1 MTYVLAAVV
10 GAALAGALAWLFVRA
25 RTLAVA
31 QRADRAE
38 RERDVKAEALAQ
50 AAQELARLETT
61 LEHERRAAAE
71 KLALLERAKADLT
84 DTFKALSADAMR
96 AGVEQLEAQA
106 RLHDERRQKAIEH
119 VVGPIRESLAKVDGQ
134 IQHLER
140 ARSHAYGSLVEQVR
154 SLAESQEK
162 LRHETG
168 NLVTA
173 LRAPSVRGRWGEIQ
187 LRRVVEM
194 AGMLA
199 HCDFLEQT
207 TATVD
212 ERRLRPDLV
221 VKLPG
226 GKNVVVDAK
235 VPLQAYLEAVECQD
249 EDERTAHLADHARQI
264 RQHIQKLSLKSY
276 WEQFQPSPE
285 FVVLFI
291 PGEAFY
297 SAALQHDPGLIEE
310 AIGQRVLV
318 ATPTTLI
325 GVLKAVAYGWHQET
339 VAQSARAVS
348 ELGREVYARLS
359 TVSEHVV
366 TLGRRLDSAVSAYN
380 QTVGSLERRVLP
392 AARRLA
398 EHGAAGPKEIAALDA
413 VDRAAQLP
421 QAPELLGNEEQ
432 DDLLEL
438 PRARD
443 AA

>member
-1 MTYVLAAVV
+1 MAYLVAALF
-10 GAALAGALAWLFVRA
+10 GAALAAAAAWLGA
-25 RTLAVA
+25 RGRVA
-31 QRADRAE
+31 RAE
-38 RERDVKAEALAQ
+38 RERDAKAEAPGR
-50 AAQELARLETT
+50 AAQDVARLETA
-61 LEHERRAAAE
+61 LAHERSAAAE

-84 DTFKALSADAMR
+84 DTFKALSSETMKASL
-96 AGVEQLEAQA
+96 EQLEAQA
-106 RLHDERRQKAIEH
+106 RLHDAHREKALEH
-119 VVGPIRESLAKVDGQ
+119 VVRPIRESLDKVDGQ

-140 ARSHAYGSLVEQVR
+140 ARSQAYGALVEQVR
-154 SLAESQEK
+154 SLADSQER
-162 LRHETG
+162 LRSETG

-194 AGMLA
+194 AGMLS

-207 TATVD
+207 TATID
-212 ERRLRPDLV
+212 DRRLRPDLV

-226 GKNVVVDAK
+226 GKNIVVDAK
-235 VPLQAYLEAVECQD
+235 VPLQAYLEAVECDD
-249 EDERTAHLADHARQI
+249 EDDRTARLDDHARQI

-297 SAALQHDPGLIEE
+297 SAALQQDPGLIEE

-348 ELGREVYARLS
+348 ELGRDLYTRLA
-359 TVSEHVV
+359 TMGEHVT
-366 TLGRRLDSAVSAYN
+366 TLGRRLDSAVGAYN

-398 EHGAAGPKEIAALDA
+398 EHGAGSPKDIPALDA

-421 QAPELLGNEEQ
+421 QAPELVEPETA
-432 DDLLEL
+432 LEL

>member
-1 MTYVLAAVV
+1 MAYALVALVAAVGTGLV
-10 GAALAGALAWLFVRA
+10 VWIALRARSAALAERA
-25 RTLAVA
+25 E
-31 QRADRAE
+31 RAE
-38 RERDVKAEALAQ
+38 RELAAKVDAYAEAGRDV
-50 AAQELARLETT
+50 ARLEAT
-61 LEHERRAAAE
+61 LEHERSAAVE
-71 KLALLERAKADLT
+71 KIALLERAKVDLT
-84 DTFKALSADAMR
+84 DTFKALSSEAMQ
-96 AGVEQLEAQA
+96 ASVERLEAYA
-106 RLHDERRQKAIEH
+106 RRSDEQRQEAIEH
-119 VVGPIRESLAKVDGQ
+119 VVRPIRESLDKVDGQ

-140 ARSHAYGSLVEQVR
+140 ARSHAYGALVQQVR
-154 SLAESQEK
+154 SLAETQER
-162 LRHETG
+162 LRAETG

-194 AGMLA
+194 AGMLS
-199 HCDFLEQT
+199 HCDFVEQT

-212 ERRLRPDLV
+212 DRRLRPDLL

-226 GKNVVVDAK
+226 GKNIVVDAK
-235 VPLQAYLEAVECQD
+235 VPLQAYLEAVEADD
-249 EDERTAHLADHARQI
+249 EEVRDARLADHARQI

-325 GVLKAVAYGWHQET
+325 GVLKAVAYGWQQET
-339 VAQSARAVS
+339 VAQSAREVS
-348 ELGREVYARLS
+348 ELGRELYARLA
-359 TVSEHVV
+359 TVGEHVGA
-366 TLGRRLDSAVSAYN
+366 LGRRLDSAVAAYN
-380 QTVGSLERRVLP
+380 ATIGSLERRVLP

-398 EHGAAGPKEIAALDA
+398 DHGAGGPKEIAALDP
-413 VDRAAQLP
+413 VDRVAQRP
-421 QAPELLGNEEQ
+421 QAPELTEAGEA
-432 DDLLEL
+432 DVPLEL

>member
-1 MTYVLAAVV
+1 MTSLGIALVAAAIAGLAVWAT
-10 GAALAGALAWLFVRA
+10 LRA
-25 RTLAVA
+25 RNADLAE
-31 QRADRAE
+31 RARRAE
-38 RERDVKAEALAQ
+38 FERDTKAEAYAEVSR
-50 AAQELARLETT
+50 ELARSEAT
-61 LEHERRAAAE
+61 LEHERRAAEE
-71 KLALLERAKADLT
+71 KLGLLERAKADLT
-84 DTFKALSADAMR
+84 DTFKALSSETMKSSLER
-96 AGVEQLEAQA
+96 LEAQA
-106 RLHDERRQKAIEH
+106 RLHDEHRQRALEH
-119 VVGPIRESLAKVDGQ
+119 VVSPIRESLAKVDDQ

-140 ARSHAYGSLVEQVR
+140 ARSHAYGALVQQVR
-154 SLAESQEK
+154 SLAESQER
-162 LRHETG
+162 LRAETG

-194 AGMLA
+194 AGMVA
-199 HCDFLEQT
+199 HCDFVEQT
-207 TATVD
+207 TATAD
-212 ERRLRPDLV
+212 ERRLRPDVV

-226 GKNVVVDAK
+226 GKNIVVDAK
-235 VPLQAYLEAVECQD
+235 VPLQAYLEAVECVD
-249 EDERTAHLADHARQI
+249 EAARDGHLADHARQI

-325 GVLKAVAYGWHQET
+325 GVLKAVAYGWQQET

-348 ELGREVYARLS
+348 ELGRDLYARLS
-359 TVSEHVV
+359 TLGEHVGR
-366 TLGRRLDSAVSAYN
+366 LGRQLDSAVGAYN
-380 QTVGSLERRVLP
+380 ATVGSLERRVLP

-398 EHGAAGPKEIAALDA
+398 DHGAGGPKAIAALDP
-413 VDRAAQLP
+413 VDRVAQRP
-421 QAPELLGNEEQ
+421 QAPELTEARDAEVA
-432 DDLLEL
+432 LEL

>member
-1 MTYVLAAVV
+1 MTYVAVALV
-10 GAALAGALAWLFVRA
+10 AAALAALSVWVVARARSAALAERA
-25 RTLAVA
+25 E
-31 QRADRAE
+31 RAE
-38 RERDVKAEALAQ
+38 RERDEKAQ
-50 AAQELARLETT
+50 AYGDVSRELARAEAT
-61 LEHERRAAAE
+61 LEHERRAAVE
-71 KLALLERAKADLT
+71 KLALLERAKAELS
-84 DTFKALSADAMR
+84 DTFKALSSEAMTSSLER
-96 AGVEQLEAQA
+96 LEAQA
-106 RLHDERRQKAIEH
+106 RLHDEHRQRALEH
-119 VVGPIRESLAKVDGQ
+119 VVSPIRESLAKVDDQ

-140 ARSHAYGSLVEQVR
+140 ARSQAYGALVEQVR
-154 SLAESQEK
+154 SLAESQER
-162 LRHETG
+162 LRAETG

-194 AGMLA
+194 AGMVA
-199 HCDFLEQT
+199 HCDFVEQT
-207 TATVD
+207 TATAD
-212 ERRLRPDLV
+212 DRRLRPDLV

-226 GKNVVVDAK
+226 GKNIVVDAK
-235 VPLQAYLEAVECQD
+235 VPLQAYLAAVECVD
-249 EDERTAHLADHARQI
+249 EIERDGHLADHARQI

-297 SAALQHDPGLIEE
+297 SAALQSDPGLIEE

-348 ELGREVYARLS
+348 ELGRELYGRLA
-359 TVSEHVV
+359 TMGEHVA
-366 TLGRRLDSAVSAYN
+366 TLGRRLDGAVSAYN

-398 EHGAAGPKEIAALDA
+398 DHGAGGSKEIAPLDA
-413 VDRAAQLP
+413 VDRSAQLP
-421 QAPELLGNEEQ
+421 QAPELVDGEPPTVT
-432 DDLLEL
+432 LEL

>member
-1 MTYVLAAVV
+1 MAYALVALAA
-10 GAALAGALAWLFVRA
+10 AAGSGIAVWLLARVRSS
-25 RTLAVA
+25 LL
-31 QRADRAE
+31 AE
-38 RERDVKAEALAQ
+38 RVERVERELDAKSDAYAAACRDV
-50 AAQELARLETT
+50 ARLEAT
-61 LEHERRAAAE
+61 LEHERGSALE
-71 KLALLERAKADLT
+71 KIALLERAKADLT
-84 DTFKALSADAMR
+84 DTFKALSAEAMQTS
-96 AGVEQLEAQA
+96 VERLEAHA
-106 RLHDERRQKAIEH
+106 RHTDEQRQKAIEH
-119 VVGPIRESLAKVDGQ
+119 VVRPIRESLDKVDGQ

-140 ARSHAYGSLVEQVR
+140 ARSEAYGALVEQVR
-154 SLAESQEK
+154 SLAETQER
-162 LRHETG
+162 LRAETG

-194 AGMLA
+194 AGMVS

-212 ERRLRPDLV
+212 DRRLRPDLV

-226 GKNVVVDAK
+226 GKNIVVDAK
-235 VPLQAYLEAVECQD
+235 VPLQAYLEAIEADD
-249 EDERTAHLADHARQI
+249 EETRNARLADHARQI

-310 AIGQRVLV
+310 AIGQRVLI

-325 GVLKAVAYGWHQET
+325 GVLKAVAYGWQQET

-348 ELGREVYARLS
+348 ELGRDLYARLA
-359 TVSEHVV
+359 TVGEHVGA
-366 TLGRRLDSAVSAYN
+366 LGRRLDSAVAAYN
-380 QTVGSLERRVLP
+380 ATVGSLERRVLP

-398 EHGAAGPKEIAALDA
+398 DHGAGGPKEIAALDP
-413 VDRAAQLP
+413 VDRVAQRL
-421 QAPELLGNEEQ
+421 QAPELTEPSEA
-432 DDLLEL
+432 DVALEL

>member
-1 MTYVLAAVV
+1 MAYFAVALVAAAAAGLFAWLAARTRTV
-10 GAALAGALAWLFVRA
+10 ALS
-25 RTLAVA
+25 
-31 QRADRAE
+31 QRAE
-38 RERDVKAEALAQ
+38 RAERDRDAKADAYAQ
-50 AAQELARLETT
+50 AAQELARVETA
-61 LEHERRAAAE
+61 LEHERKAAAE
-71 KLALLERAKADLT
+71 KLALLDRAKSDLT

-96 AGVEQLEAQA
+96 ESVERLETQA
-106 RLHDERRQKAIEH
+106 RMHDEQRQKAIEH
-119 VVGPIRESLAKVDGQ
+119 IVGPIRESLVKVDGQ

-140 ARSHAYGSLVEQVR
+140 ARSEAYGSLITQVR
-154 SLAESQEK
+154 TLAESQER
-162 LRHETG
+162 LRAETG

-194 AGMLA
+194 AGMLS
-199 HCDFLEQT
+199 HCDFVEQI

-226 GKNVVVDAK
+226 GKNIVVDAK
-235 VPLQAYLEAVECQD
+235 VPLQAYLEAVECVD
-249 EDERTAHLADHARQI
+249 DDERTAKLGDHARQI

-297 SAALQHDPGLIEE
+297 SAALQTDPGLIEE

-325 GVLKAVAYGWHQET
+325 GVLKAVSYGWHQET

-348 ELGREVYARLS
+348 ELGREIYTRLS
-359 TVSEHVV
+359 TASEHVV
-366 TLGRRLDSAVSAYN
+366 TLGKRLDGAVAAYN

-398 EHGAAGPKEIAALDA
+398 EHGAGGTKEIAALEA

-421 QAPELLGNEEQ
+421 QAPELALGDEAAVP
-432 DDLLEL
+432 LEL